1 MRAIS
6 VGGKRLC
13 DECGTSKCPGAQA
26 LRAAIREG
34 LRAQGINPKDVS
46 RGFVRHLTKA
56 QVRAFNEEAVRIRRD
71 KARPGLARYQDQLI
85 ERFAD
90 GDEVDPRRVEPRL
103 VEVASKSDDELL
115 FRFARLQWS
124 IPVSAGYG
132 RRLRFLV
139 VDENNGKLI
148 GILGLGDPVFS
159 IRSRDEWIE
168 WNMQARRERLRHVM
182 DAFVLGAV
190 PPYSRLLGG
199 KLVALLATSN
209 EVREAFA
216 RKYGGR
222 TGLISHD
229 GFSGDL
235 ALITTASALG
245 RSSIYNRLRFEADEA
260 FISTGF
266 TSGSGEFQFLNGLYE
281 GIQAYA
287 ANHCTPTA
295 KHEAWGTGWRNRREI
310 IRTVLGDIGLSRE
323 LVYHGLRRELFVA
336 PLADNA
342 REFLRGE
349 TSTLA
354 GFDRSSKE
362 IARWH
367 RDRWLLPRAERVS
380 DYIEFNRASL
390 RLWEKY
396 E

>member
-1 MRAIS
+1 M
-6 VGGKRLC
+6 
-13 DECGTSKCPGAQA
+13 
-26 LRAAIREG
+26 
-34 LRAQGINPKDVS
+34 
-46 RGFVRHLTKA
+46 TKA
-56 QVRAFNEEAVRIRRD
+56 QVRAFNEEAVRLRRD
-71 KARPGLARYQDQLI
+71 KARAGLIRHQDKLI

-103 VEVASKSDDELL
+103 VEVASKSEDELL

-124 IPVSAGYG
+124 IPVSSGYG

-139 VDENNGKLI
+139 VDGSNDKLI
-148 GILGLGDPVFS
+148 GILGLGDPVFA
-159 IRSRDEWIE
+159 IRSRDEWVE
-168 WNMQARRERLRHVM
+168 WNMQARRKRLRHVM

-190 PPYSRLLGG
+190 SPYNRLLGG

-222 TGLISHD
+222 TGLISNE

-245 RSSIYNRLRFEADEA
+245 RSSIYNRLQFEADKA

-266 TSGSGEFQFLNGLYE
+266 TSGSGEFQFLNGLYDD
-281 GIQAYA
+281 ILAYA
-287 ANHCTPTA
+287 ANHCSPTA
-295 KHEAWGTGWRNRREI
+295 KHEAWGLGWRNRREI
-310 IRTVLGDIGLSRE
+310 IRTVLGDIGLSPE

-336 PLADNA
+336 PLAENA

-349 TSTLA
+349 DSTLA
-354 GFDRSSKE
+354 GLDRSSKE
-362 IARWH
+362 IAKWH
-367 RDRWLLPRAERVS
+367 RDRWLLPRAERVN
-380 DYIEFNRASL
+380 DYTQFNKASL
-390 RLWEKY
+390 RLWEKG

>member
-6 VGGKRLC
+6 ARGKRPC
-13 DECGTSKCPGAQA
+13 EECGTPKCPGAHA
-26 LRAAIREG
+26 LRAAVQKG
-34 LRAQGINPKDVS
+34 LHAQGINPKDVG

-71 KARPGLARYQDQLI
+71 KARAGLFRYQDRLI
-85 ERFAD
+85 AQFAD

-103 VEVASKSDDELL
+103 IEVESRSDDELL

-124 IPVSAGYG
+124 IPVSSGYG

-148 GILGLGDPVFS
+148 GIVGLGDPVFA
-159 IRSRDEWIE
+159 IRSRDEWVE
-168 WNMQARRERLRHVM
+168 WNMQARRKRLRHVM

-190 PPYSRLLGG
+190 PPYNRLLGG

-222 TGLISHD
+222 TSLISHD

-245 RSSIYNRLRFEADEA
+245 RSSIYNRLRFEAEEA
-260 FISTGF
+260 FISAGF

-287 ANHCTPTA
+287 ASHCTPTA

-310 IRTVLGDIGLSRE
+310 IRTVLGDIGLSPD

-354 GFDRSSKE
+354 GLDRSSKE

-367 RDRWLLPRAERVS
+367 RDRWLLPRAERVN
-380 DYIEFNRASL
+380 DYTKFEKASL
-390 RLWEKY
+390 RLWEKGK
-396 E
+396 

>member
-1 MRAIS
+1 M
-6 VGGKRLC
+6 
-13 DECGTSKCPGAQA
+13 
-26 LRAAIREG
+26 
-34 LRAQGINPKDVS
+34 
-46 RGFVRHLTKA
+46 
-56 QVRAFNEEAVRIRRD
+56 RRD
-71 KARPGLARYQDQLI
+71 RAKPGLIRHQDRLI
-85 ERFAD
+85 GRFAD
-90 GDEVDPRRVEPRL
+90 GDEVHPRRIEPQL
-103 VEVASKSDDELL
+103 VEVASQSDDELL

-148 GILGLGDPVFS
+148 GILGLGDPVFA
-159 IRSRDEWIE
+159 IRSRDAWVG
-168 WNMQARRERLRHVM
+168 WDMQARRERLRHVL

-190 PPYSRLLGG
+190 PPYNRLLGG

-235 ALITTASALG
+235 ALITTTSALG
-245 RSSIYNRLRFEADEA
+245 RSSIYNRLRFETDEA

-295 KHEAWGTGWRNRREI
+295 KHQAWGSGWRNRREV

-336 PLADNA
+336 PLAGNT

-349 TSTLA
+349 TPTLE
-354 GFDRSSKE
+354 GLDRSSKE

-367 RDRWLLPRAERVS
+367 RDRWLLPRAERVD
-380 DYIEFNRASL
+380 DYTLFDKASL
-390 RLWEKY
+390 RLWNSSE
-396 E
+396 

>member
-1 MRAIS
+1 M
-6 VGGKRLC
+6 
-13 DECGTSKCPGAQA
+13 
-26 LRAAIREG
+26 
-34 LRAQGINPKDVS
+34 
-46 RGFVRHLTKA
+46 
-56 QVRAFNEEAVRIRRD
+56 RIRRD
-71 KARPGLARYQDQLI
+71 KARAGLFRYQDQLI

-90 GDEVDPRRVEPRL
+90 GNEVDPHRVEPRL
-103 VEVASKSDDELL
+103 VEVESKSEDELL

-124 IPVSAGYG
+124 IPVSSGYG

-139 VDENNGKLI
+139 VDEFNSKLI
-148 GILGLGDPVFS
+148 GILGFGDPVFA
-159 IRSRDEWIE
+159 IRARDEWIG
-168 WNMQARRERLRHVM
+168 WNMQARRKRLRHVM

-190 PPYSRLLGG
+190 PPYNRLLCG

-222 TGLISHD
+222 TGLISHE

-245 RSSIYNRLRFEADEA
+245 RSSIYNRLQFETEKAL
-260 FISTGF
+260 ISTGF

-281 GIQAYA
+281 GIHAYA
-287 ANHCTPTA
+287 TNHCTPTA

-310 IRTVLGDIGLSRE
+310 IRTVLGHIGLSPE
-323 LVYHGLRRELFVA
+323 LVYHGLKRELFVA

-342 REFLRGE
+342 REFLRGDN
-349 TSTLA
+349 STLA
-354 GFDRSSKE
+354 GLDRSSKE
-362 IARWH
+362 IVRWH
-367 RDRWLLPRAERVS
+367 RDRWLLPRSARVD
-380 DYIEFNRASL
+380 DYTRFDKVSL
-390 RLWEKY
+390 RLWEK